1 MNRLVATA
9 DTELDYIPQ
18 STGTST
24 LPPTGAANWHH
35 EVMIAPTPISMEEM
49 ISSRLIRDEWVP
61 SETLEKVARLFKLV
75 SGHVVSTVPHADE
88 YDDSWLVTA
97 QTRFSPRPAWQPQI
111 ETASTHE
118 EIVAVLRLF
127 GLVKIADRLS
137 YLRSL
142 ADDDPDEPTIDIESL
157 QAMALFLMDERQLPD
172 PQIGASPDG
181 FILIEWPV
189 PTNGILAME
198 FLPSGLIRFAA
209 TSGPTQPGTHRKNVS
224 GTYLKDEVLAA
235 VQPFSSQLEAQ

>member
-9 DTELDYIPQ
+9 DTELNYIPQ
-18 STGTST
+18 TTAPST
-24 LPPTGAANWHH
+24 LPPTAAANWHH
-35 EVMIAPTPISMEEM
+35 EVMIAPAPTSIEEV
-49 ISSRLIRDEWVP
+49 ISSRLIRDERLP
-61 SETLEKVARLFKLV
+61 SETLEKVAQLFKMIFEQ
-75 SGHVVSTVPHADE
+75 VVSTVPHADE

-97 QTRFSPRPAWQPQI
+97 QTRFFPRPAWQPQM

-127 GLVKIADRLS
+127 GLVNIADRLS

-157 QAMALFLMDERQLPD
+157 RAMALFLMDERQLPD
-172 PQIGASPDG
+172 PQIGTSPDG
-181 FILIEWPV
+181 FILVEWTV

-209 TSGPTQPGTHRKNVS
+209 TSGPTQPGIHRKNVS